1 MFCPQCRSE
10 YRPGFTHCSDCDV
23 DLVWEL
29 PPDEPRHDGLDLV
42 KVYETGDAAV
52 IPLIESLL
60 QSAEIE
66 CIVTNRRRQYVTNS
80 QLGFAEFWV
89 RADEA
94 EEARAVLAGLS
105 RYDGA
110 AGQEPE

>member
-10 YRPGFTHCSDCDV
+10 YREGFTRCADCDV
-23 DLVWEL
+23 ELVPAL
-29 PPDEPRHDGLDLV
+29 PTGDAHEALNLV
-42 KVYETGDAAV
+42 KVYESGDASV

-66 CIVTNRRRQYVTNS
+66 CVVTNKRRQYVTRS

-89 RADEA
+89 REDDA
-94 EEARAVLAGLS
+94 EEARAVLADL
-105 RYDGA
+105 
-110 AGQEPE
+110 